1 MVRSLV
7 WLVEVLAVPF
17 LAGLVS
23 VVYFLSSPKN
33 QPMQQRL
40 LSSAHGAVVVI
51 LYALAWLFVIAGIS
65 RPSLLL
71 PFAVSLLVPGA
82 LIAASFF
89 LYKGARQV
97 HWLQVPNVACL
108 LWTGFVGGML
118 ITGQS
123 P

>member
-1 MVRSLV
+1 MERWLV
-7 WLVEVLAVPF
+7 WLFEVLAAPV

-23 VVYFLSSPKN
+23 IVYFMTSPQS
-33 QPMQQRL
+33 QPMRQRL
-40 LSSAHGAVVVI
+40 LASAHGAVIVM
-51 LYALAWLFVIAGIS
+51 LYALAWAIIAAGIS

-71 PFAVSLLVPGA
+71 PFAVSLLFPGV

-89 LYKGARQV
+89 VYKGPRAV

-108 LWTGFVGGML
+108 LWTGVAGAML
-118 ITGQS
+118 VTGQS